1 MKQTFEV
8 AGMSCN
14 HCVRAVTGAIREV
27 DPLAEVDI
35 DLESAQ
41 VSVDSTT
48 PRDALAQ
55 AIREAGYEVRA

>member
-27 DPLAEVDI
+27 DPQAEVDI

-41 VSVDSTT
+41 VSVDSTA
-48 PRDALAQ
+48 PRDTLAQ